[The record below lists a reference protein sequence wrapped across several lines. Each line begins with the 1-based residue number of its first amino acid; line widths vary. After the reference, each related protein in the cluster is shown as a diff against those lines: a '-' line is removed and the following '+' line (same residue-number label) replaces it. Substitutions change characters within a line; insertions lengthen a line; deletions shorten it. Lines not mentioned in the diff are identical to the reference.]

1 MPLKHLHLLR
11 AVKVLQKM
19 RMRTEVIELTQGL
32 KEEIADVIEIVTEI
46 AEQTVTDLEVE
57 TEIEVLEETEATA
70 IVAETV
76 VGGVCAKV
84 EIETLIVTDL
94 EVETEIEVLEEIET
108 IVTTATLEKTEAEES
123 VKIADIAESQTIED
137 LIQTLWMKIEAED
150 IVGMTR
156 ISS

>member
-1 MPLKHLHLLR
+1 M
-11 AVKVLQKM
+11 
-19 RMRTEVIELTQGL
+19 TQGL
-32 KEEIADVIEIVTEI
+32 KEEIADGIEIVTEI
-46 AEQTVTDLEVE
+46 ADQTVTDLGVE
-57 TEIEVLEETEATA
+57 TEIEVLDETEATA
-70 IVAETV
+70 TVVEIVAD
-76 VGGVCAKV
+76 GVCAKV

-94 EVETEIEVLEEIET
+94 EVETGIEVLEEIET